1 MRVDALRRWAHYN
14 YKLVFLTTKQL
25 YNNKIY
31 NIRTIPPH
39 LLLAFS
45 HHAVKILLDF
55 SLLFRKPTFLKKKI
69 TSLYIQRFLISF
81 FNNASVF
88 NAVFKFKWFRFV
100 LFSGLGYKRR
110 FYNRQKTMFTYI
122 GNRHW
127 ILYKLLTPSF
137 IVPIKRRNFFFFS
150 PSKNWFNSSYS
161 FFSSLQKPYIYK
173 MKGFLDSRVRQR
185 FVFVRRI
192 RLRGIKTKLS
202 KKQQM
207 L

>member
-1 MRVDALRRWAHYN
+1 MVI
-14 YKLVFLTTKQL
+14 TKHL

-31 NIRTIPPH
+31 NLRASLPH
-39 LLLAFS
+39 LFLNVS
-45 HHAVKILLDF
+45 NNPIKILLDYHF
-55 SLLFRKPTFLKKKI
+55 FFKRPTFFKKNL
-69 TSLYIQRFLISF
+69 TSLYIRQLLTSFL
-81 FNNASVF
+81 NNASIF
-88 NAVFKFKWFRFV
+88 NAIFKFKWFRFV

-110 FYNRQKTMFTYI
+110 IYNRQKTMFTYI

-127 ILYKLLTPSF
+127 ILYKFLNPSF
-137 IVPIKRRNFFFFS
+137 IIPIKRRNFLFFS
-150 PSKNWFNSSYS
+150 SSKHWFNSSFS

-192 RLRGIKTKLS
+192 RLKGIKTKLS